1 MFAALPSFAS
11 DRTLEDES
19 SPTIVFRKVA
29 VSGDTF
35 DEQYVVKR
43 SREFLANNTDK
54 KLIRYT
60 LVPDTLEATIGASGC
75 DHCDPYPFWRVQYD
89 AVARQQFPIGELTA
103 IGGNAVVRYR
113 NMHGTV
119 TETVLKGAT
128 PRPITIGSFNGTI
141 AHVGMSGRMPTP
153 WLELYVVGTGIISSD
168 AGAAFIAKFSHE
180 MGVMDSTV
188 ELRSDPWFMNEIW
201 RTWFPLF
208 EEHRG
213 NPPSEREFNA
223 TKTLN
228 CVVVLTVSGKTTNEC
243 SWKGTAHLP

>member
-43 SREFLANNTDK
+43 SREFLANNKDK